1 VLCRGSGH
9 RLNQLAD
16 QFPHLPR
23 TKAHLIKGL
32 LERKRT
38 RDQEQAFV
46 IEGTSPVIEL
56 LRQQSPGLVLIA
68 LSRRFVEKQP
78 RDLLRLFLSSHAP
91 VYELDDYLFERLSDV
106 ESTQGILAVVRRPV
120 WAERAIWNQPNVFG
134 LFGDQI
140 QDPGN
145 VGTLIR
151 IAAAFGVSA
160 LWLTR
165 DSADVFSPKII
176 RATAGAVLRLPIFH
190 CLGPEVFS
198 EHACTLLAAETSSS
212 RSISLRDIRS
222 IPRRAVLAV
231 GNESRGLAKATFDA
245 ATVRFHIPIEK
256 EVESLNVAAAAAI
269 SLFYLS
275 GLPRDP
281 ATVS

>member
-1 VLCRGSGH
+1 
-9 RLNQLAD
+9 LAD

-46 IEGTSPVIEL
+46 IEGIRTVLEL
-56 LRQQSPGLVLIA
+56 LRQQSPDLVLIA
-68 LSRRFVEKQP
+68 LSRGFVEKQP
-78 RDLLRLFLSSHAP
+78 RDVLRLLLHSHAP
-91 VYELDDYLFERLSDV
+91 VYELDAHLFERLSDV
-106 ESTQGILAVVRRPV
+106 ESTQGILAVVRKPL
-120 WAERAIWNQPNVFG
+120 WAERAIWDQPQVFG

-165 DSADVFSPKII
+165 DSADVFNPKII
-176 RATAGAVLRLPIFH
+176 RATAGAVFRLPIFH

-198 EHACTLLAAETSSS
+198 QHKCILLAAETSLSGS
-212 RSISLRDIRS
+212 VPIRDIRS
-222 IPRRAVLAV
+222 IPTRAVLAV
-231 GNESRGLAKATFDA
+231 GNESRGLAKATLDA
-245 ATVRFHIPIEK
+245 ATLRFHIPIEK
-256 EVESLNVAAAAAI
+256 EVESFNVAAAAAI

-275 GLPRDP
+275 ELPREP
-281 ATVS
+281 YLT

>member
-1 VLCRGSGH
+1 M
-9 RLNQLAD
+9 AD

-32 LERKRT
+32 LERKRA

-46 IEGTSPVIEL
+46 IEGACPIVEL
-56 LRQQSPGLVLIA
+56 LRQQSPALALIA
-68 LSRRFVEKQP
+68 LSRRFAEKQP
-78 RDLLRLFLSSHAP
+78 SDVLRLLLHSHAP
-91 VYELDDYLFERLSDV
+91 VYELDDHLFERLSDV
-106 ESTQGILAVVRRPV
+106 ESTQGILAVVRKPL
-120 WAERAIWNQPNVFG
+120 WSERAIWDQPDVFG

-165 DSADVFSPKII
+165 GSADVFSPKII

-190 CLGPEVFS
+190 CLGPEVFP
-198 EHACTLLAAETSSS
+198 EHECTLLAAATSSS
-212 RSISLRDIRS
+212 GAISLRDIRS
-222 IPRRAVLAV
+222 IPRRAILAV
-231 GNESRGLAKATFDA
+231 GNESRGLAKATLDA
-245 ATVRFHIPIEK
+245 AALRFHIPIEK

-269 SLFYLS
+269 SLFVLS
-275 GLPRDP
+275 GLPREP
-281 ATVS
+281 YAG